1 VKHAQASLADKY
13 RIESERFYVTGTQAL
28 VRLPMLQR
36 ALDRAAGLNTGGFVS
51 GYRGSPLGQVDIQM
65 WAAKGPLDDS
75 NIRFQPG
82 VNEELAATSVWGTQQ
97 VTLFPGAT
105 VDGVF
110 AYWYGKGPG
119 VDRCGDVFKHA
130 NYAGTSRH
138 GGVLLMAGDDHSCK
152 SSTIPHQSEQAF
164 IAAGCPVLVPADVQ
178 ELLSLGLHGWA
189 MSRWSGRYVG
199 FKTVAD
205 VVDSSASVAFGLED
219 FRIRLPEGPYPDAGI
234 RLHDIPLEQEAR
246 ALTIGLPA
254 AQAYAR
260 ANGLDRVVRSDPGAR
275 LGIVTIGKSYHD
287 TRQALAELGDPGG
300 IRLLK
305 LAMAWPLDPATI
317 RDFAQGLEEILV
329 VEEKAPLIE
338 AQIRD
343 ILYALVDRPRIVG
356 KTDETG
362 AVLLK
367 RGGDLS
373 SADIAHA
380 AGTRIAR
387 FAPTEAIA
395 AQLAYLDAQARANAT
410 VEVLA
415 TRRPFYCSGCPHN
428 TSTRVPDGSRALA
441 GIGCHTLA
449 MWMDRNTDMVSQM
462 GGEGMAWVGQAPFTE
477 EKHVFAN
484 LGDGTYFHSGMMAIR
499 ASVSAGVNITYK
511 LLFNDAVAMTGG
523 QHVDGPLTVPQI
535 TRQLAAEDVVAIAI
549 VTDEPEKHAGVK
561 DFAPGVTVHHRREL
575 EAVEKRFRETPGC
588 TVLIYDQT
596 CASEKRRRRKRGQFP
611 DPDKRAFINTEVC
624 EGCGD
629 CSQVSNCIS
638 VTPAETALGTKRRID
653 QSSCNKDFS
662 CVDGFCPSFVT
673 VHGAKLHKRSAV
685 APVGVS
691 LPEPVLPSLAKP
703 YDILV
708 TGIGGTGIVTV
719 GALLG
724 MAAHLDGV
732 GVTVLDMMGL
742 AQKGGSVWSH
752 VRLAADTTALQGLR
766 VGRGR
771 ADLLLAADIVT
782 AAAKDTL
789 ASLRADG
796 SRVVLNTNEAPT
808 ADFVMDTNTK
818 LPAARLRAA
827 VERASGTL
835 DALDA
840 TALAASLLGDAIGA
854 NLLLLGYAWQK
865 GAVPL
870 SLDAL
875 MRAIELNGQAVE
887 ANKAAFL
894 WGRIAAADPARVASE
909 AGLKP
914 PTPPMS
920 LDEVIG
926 DRAARLK
933 AYGGTSRG
941 GSLAKRYRTLV
952 ARTREAEARVAP
964 GSSALTDAVARNFYK
979 LLAIK
984 DEWEVARLYAAP
996 GFRASL
1002 AAQFGGWKQ
1011 LEFHLAPPLLAP
1023 RDKTTGH
1030 LVKRSYGPWMMR
1042 GFRVLS
1048 VLRILRA
1055 TPLDPFARAE
1065 ERRAERAL
1073 IPQYEADI
1081 ATILA
1086 GLRAANLDQ
1095 AVEIAAIPDAIRG
1108 YGHVKEKAM
1117 RLAAE
1122 RRTRLLEAWAT
1133 PPLAMAAE

>member
-1 VKHAQASLADKY
+1 MKHAQASLADKY
-13 RIESERFYVTGTQAL
+13 RIDSDRFYVTGTQAL
-28 VRLPMLQR
+28 VRLPLLQR
-36 ALDRAAGLNTGGFVS
+36 ALDRRAGLNTGGFVS

-65 WAAKGPLDDS
+65 WAAKAQLAEHD
-75 NIRFQPG
+75 IRFQPG
-82 VNEELAATSVWGTQQ
+82 VNEELAATAVWGTQQ
-97 VTLFPGAT
+97 VTLFPAAR

-138 GGVLLMAGDDHSCK
+138 GGVLLMAGDDHACK

-164 IAAGCPVLVPADVQ
+164 IAAGCPVLVPADIG
-178 ELLSLGLHGWA
+178 ELLELGLHGWA

-205 VVDSSASVAFGLED
+205 VVDSSASVGFGLD
-219 FRIRLPEGPYPDAGI
+219 GFVPVLPEGPHPDVSI
-234 RLHDIPLEQEAR
+234 RLHDTPLEQEAR

-254 AQAYAR
+254 ALAYAR
-260 ANGLDRVVRSDPGAR
+260 ANRLDRVLRADAGAR
-275 LGIVTIGKSYHD
+275 LGIVTVGKSFHD
-287 TRQALAELGDPGG
+287 TRQALAELGEPGG

-317 RDFAQGLEEILV
+317 RAFADGLEEILV
-329 VEEKAPLIE
+329 IEEKAPLIE

-343 ILYALVDRPRIVG
+343 ILYPLAERPRVVG

-362 AVLLK
+362 AELLR
-367 RGGDLS
+367 RGGDFS
-373 SADIAHA
+373 SADIARA
-380 AGTRIAR
+380 AGSRLAR
-387 FAPTEAIA
+387 FASTEAIA
-395 AQLAYLDAQARANAT
+395 AHLAFLDAQSRANAT

-449 MWMDRNTDMVSQM
+449 MWMDRSTDTVSQM

-484 LGDGTYFHSGMMAIR
+484 LGDGTYFHSGLMAIR
-499 ASVSAGVNITYK
+499 AAVSAGVNITYK

-523 QHVDGPLTVPQI
+523 QHVDGQLNVPQI
-535 TRQLAAEDVVAIAI
+535 TRQLAAEGVVAIAV
-549 VTDEPEKHAGVK
+549 VTDEPEKHASVT
-561 DFAPGVTVHHRREL
+561 DFAPGVTVHHRNAL
-575 EAVEKRFRETPGC
+575 EAVERRFRETEGC

-611 DPDKRAFINTEVC
+611 DPDKRVFINAEVC

-629 CSQVSNCIS
+629 CSRASNCIS
-638 VTPAETALGTKRRID
+638 VAPLETPLGTKRRID
-653 QSSCNKDFS
+653 QASCNKDFS
-662 CVDGFCPSFVT
+662 CIEGFCPSFVT
-673 VHGAKLHKRSAV
+673 VHGAKLHRRAAT
-685 APVGVS
+685 APAEMPLSEPS
-691 LPEPVLPSLAKP
+691 LPALDKP

-708 TGIGGTGIVTV
+708 TGIGGTGIVTI

-732 GVTVLDMMGL
+732 AVTVLDMMGL

-752 VRLAADTTALQGLR
+752 VRLGADAASLQGLR
-766 VGRGR
+766 VGRGQ

-782 AAAKDTL
+782 AASRDTL
-789 ASLRADG
+789 AALRADG

-827 VERASGTL
+827 MERASASL
-835 DALDA
+835 DAIDA
-840 TALAASLLGDAIGA
+840 TALASALTGDAIGA

-870 SLDAL
+870 SHEAL
-875 MRAIELNGQAVE
+875 LRAIELNGQAVE

-894 WGRIAAADPARVASE
+894 WGRIAAADPARAARE
-909 AGLKP
+909 AGLRAP
-914 PTPPMS
+914 SPPMT
-920 LDEVIG
+920 LDETIA
-926 DRAARLK
+926 DRVARLTD
-933 AYGGTSRG
+933 YGGRR
-941 GSLAKRYRTLV
+941 LARRYSALV
-952 ARTREAEARVAP
+952 ATAREAEARAAP
-964 GSSALTDAVARNFYK
+964 GSTALTAAVAIGFYR

-996 GFRASL
+996 AFRASL
-1002 AAQFGGWKQ
+1002 AAQFGAWKH
-1011 LEFHLAPPLLAP
+1011 LEFNLAPPLLAR
-1023 RDKTTGH
+1023 RDKATGH
-1030 LVKRSYGPWMMR
+1030 LVKRRYGPAMMQ
-1042 GFRVLS
+1042 GFRLLAA
-1048 VLRILRA
+1048 LRFLRA
-1055 TPLDPFARAE
+1055 TPLDPFARTA

-1073 IPQYEADI
+1073 IGQYEADL
-1081 ATILA
+1081 ATLLA
-1086 GLRAANLDQ
+1086 GLTAARLTL
-1095 AVEIAAIPDAIRG
+1095 ATEIASLPETIRG
-1108 YGHVKEKAM
+1108 YGHVKEKSM
-1117 RLAAE
+1117 REVAL
-1122 RRTRLLEAWAT
+1122 RRARLLDAWAN
-1133 PPLAMAAE
+1133 PPVAMAAE